1 MNILGVLEVQSY
13 INNYYIKDGVVYSKE
28 NVLQSDENI
37 ILKAKAS
44 RLIYNEA
51 VTKYQSDLKQF
62 GKVSKT
68 NEQYIETELKKH
80 GLTGEM
86 NDWPQNKTIN
96 NILNSNGDYEEKYM
110 GDTLNSERYGL
121 FSGVKKDYGLALL
134 RLKART
140 MGKDVQDVDISIDTT
155 DFIKTGHSI
164 VSVIAKITPYKKS
177 KEEINKEQEEIHK
190 ERMKEV
196 SLLRA
201 KRNAIYSLKGI
212 VSDAELKDFCA
223 KLDKENDYDKVVQI
237 ISEINDI
244 VKKDYK
250 NKITDINNYTYGEPY
265 RFLCQSIGMHVSNWD
280 ETIGYHDNYIS
291 CSLVTNEQNDTYSG
305 DIGFI
310 YDAENVVAA
319 GSNDI
324 NLENRAN
331 NDLDVMRLQ
340 SIPTISNVEQMIK
353 DTIKKKQ
360 ENNNE
365 NTYNEVGIRKA
376 PPVAIFCKT
385 DNINSEK
392 YKQAQVLQSKYPNLK
407 IIVLPEK
414 TFVKTTE
421 INNNGTSD
429 FKYEQSDIL
438 RYLENKKQEAINSN
452 DEVAVNYYNN
462 SIKTELK
469 NNPISVTPE
478 KWDIM
483 DENEK
488 IRFVELKMKE
498 AKILEDKDAFIY
510 WQNNLNQLQ
519 EISLNEGNVSRK
531 I

>member
-13 INNYYIKDGVVYSKE
+13 INNYYIKDGAVYSKE

-80 GLTGEM
+80 GLTGEI

-96 NILNSNGDYEEKYM
+96 NILNCNGDYEEKYM

-140 MGKDVQDVDISIDTT
+140 MGKDVYDVDISIDTT

-177 KEEINKEQEEIHK
+177 KEEIHK

-196 SLLRA
+196 SLLKA

-212 VSDAELKDFCA
+212 VSDAELKDFYD

-265 RFLCQSIGMHVSNWD
+265 RFLCQSIGIHVSNWD
-280 ETIGYHDNYIS
+280 ETIGYHGNYIS

-340 SIPTISNVEQMIK
+340 SIPTISNVDQMIQ
-353 DTIKKKQ
+353 DTIKRKQ

-376 PPVAIFCKT
+376 QPVAIFCKT
-385 DNINSEK
+385 DDINSEI
-392 YKQAQVLQSKYPNLK
+392 YKQAQRIQSKYPNLK
-407 IIVLPEK
+407 IIILPKK
-414 TFVKTTE
+414 TFVKSTE
-421 INNNGTSD
+421 TKNNSVAD
-429 FKYEQSDIL
+429 FEYEQSDIL
-438 RYLENKKQEAINSN
+438 RDLENKKQQAIKDN
-452 DEVAVNYYNN
+452 DEVAVNYYTN

-469 NNPISVTPE
+469 NNPIAVTTE
-478 KWDIM
+478 KWDTMEEI
-483 DENEK
+483 EK
-488 IRFVELKMKE
+488 RRFIELKMKE
-498 AKILEDKDAFIY
+498 AKILDDKDAFEY
-510 WQNNLNQLQ
+510 WNAIREQLANKTNK
-519 EISLNEGNVSRK
+519 EEHTIRTR
-531 I
+531 